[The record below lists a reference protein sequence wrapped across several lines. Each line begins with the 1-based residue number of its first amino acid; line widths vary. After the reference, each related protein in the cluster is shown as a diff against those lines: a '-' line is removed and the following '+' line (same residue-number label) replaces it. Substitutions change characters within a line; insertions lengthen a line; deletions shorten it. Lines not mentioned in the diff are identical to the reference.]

1 VRVYDEANIARAG
14 RVVAASGIGISPR
27 ARQVS
32 RRRILSKVLGYGHL
46 WAAWRLKY
54 FEREGLD
61 AEVVLMRGTAPAVQA
76 MIANSI
82 SAGLVANDG
91 PIAAVEQGM
100 DIAMV
105 ASSSK
110 ITHMLIGGKN
120 YKTWEDLRGATIG
133 SSTLTSGTAFVL
145 KRVLKIKGL
154 EYPRDY
160 QLLNVGGTASSFAAL
175 SAGQIAAAMQAVPN
189 AFQAQDA
196 GFNVIGSL
204 ADVFPNYLLSAYSV
218 RRGWAEK
225 NRPVVV
231 RFLKAVVRAKKW
243 FEQDKK
249 SAVEF
254 LAKEFQLTPI
264 LAEKGLDYYLTNQA
278 WHPELEIEM
287 DGLKAV
293 VDIYA
298 EQMGMKGPIPSPEK
312 YVDQSYLRQALKEL
326 GLR

>member
-1 VRVYDEANIARAG
+1 MSD
-14 RVVAASGIGISPR
+14 P
-27 ARQVS
+27 
-32 RRRILSKVLGYGHL
+32 L
-46 WAAWRLKY
+46 
-54 FEREGLD
+54 
-61 AEVVLMRGTAPAVQA
+61 PAL
-76 MIANSI
+76 IANSI

-110 ITHMLIGGKN
+110 LTHMLIGGKN

>member
-1 VRVYDEANIARAG
+1 MKRWLSALFLIFLLP
-14 RVVAASGIGISPR
+14 ASALTQERIKFPVG
-27 ARQVS
+27 VS
-32 RRRILSKVLGYGHL
+32 SKVLGYGHL

-61 AEVVLMRGTAPAVQA
+61 VDVVLMRGTAPAVQA

-110 ITHMLIGGKN
+110 ITHMLMGGKN

-145 KRVLKIKGL
+145 RRALKTKGL

-160 QLLNVGGTASSFAAL
+160 KLLNVGGTTSSFAAM
-175 SAGQIAAAMQAVPN
+175 SAGQIAAAMLAVPN
-189 AFQAQDA
+189 AFQAQEA
-196 GFNVIGSL
+196 GFNTIGRI
-204 ADVFPNYLLSAYSV
+204 ADIFPTYLLSAYSV
-218 RRGWAEK
+218 RRSWAEK
-225 NRPVVV
+225 NRPQVV
-231 RFLKAVVRAKKW
+231 RFLKAVLRAKKW
-243 FEQDKK
+243 FEEDRKA
-249 SAVEF
+249 AVQF
-254 LAKEFQLTPI
+254 LAKEFELKPS

-278 WHPELEIEM
+278 WHPELDIEM
-287 DGLKAV
+287 DGLKTV
-293 VDIYA
+293 IDIYA
-298 EQMGMKGPIPSPEK
+298 EQTGMKGPIPNPEK
-312 YVDQSYLRQALKEL
+312 YVDLSYLRQALKEL
-326 GLR
+326 GWR

>member
-1 VRVYDEANIARAG
+1 MKRISSALLLVFLLP
-14 RVVAASGIGISPR
+14 ASGLTQERIKFPVG
-27 ARQVS
+27 VS
-32 RRRILSKVLGYGHL
+32 SKVLGYGHL

-61 AEVVLMRGTAPAVQA
+61 VDVVLMRGTAPAVQA

-110 ITHMLIGGKN
+110 ITHMLMGGKN

-145 KRVLKIKGL
+145 RRALKTKGL

-160 QLLNVGGTASSFAAL
+160 KLLNVGGTTSAFAAM
-175 SAGQIAAAMQAVPN
+175 SAGQIAAAMLAVPN
-189 AFQAQDA
+189 AFQAQEA
-196 GFNVIGSL
+196 GFNTIGRI
-204 ADVFPNYLLSAYSV
+204 ADIFPTYLLSCYSV
-218 RRGWAEK
+218 RRSWAEK
-225 NRPVVV
+225 NRPRVVS
-231 RFLKAVVRAKKW
+231 FLKAVLRAKKW
-243 FEQDKK
+243 FEEDRK
-249 SAVEF
+249 SAVQF
-254 LAKEFQLTPI
+254 LAKEFELKPS

-278 WHPELEIEM
+278 WHPELDIEM
-287 DGLKAV
+287 DGLKTV

-298 EQMGMKGPIPSPEK
+298 EQTGMKGPIPSPEK
-312 YVDQSYLRQALKEL
+312 YVDMSYLKQALKEL
-326 GLR
+326 GWR